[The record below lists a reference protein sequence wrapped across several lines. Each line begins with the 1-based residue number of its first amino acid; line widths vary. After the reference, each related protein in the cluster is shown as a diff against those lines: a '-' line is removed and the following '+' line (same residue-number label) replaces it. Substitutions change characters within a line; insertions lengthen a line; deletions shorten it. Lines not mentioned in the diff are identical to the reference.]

1 MNNIRNDKQKQK
13 QINDMVSVVK
23 FCSLLF
29 SGVVFFEYYFKKD
42 SGIYGFNYLFSMNI
56 IILYTLILSMIYLLW
71 SFSTNK
77 KFENEKY
84 IDFIQNI
91 ENFVFILIFWG

>member
-29 SGVVFFEYYFKKD
+29 SALV
-42 SGIYGFNYLFSMNI
+42 
-56 IILYTLILSMIYLLW
+56 LIL
-71 SFSTNK
+71 F
-77 KFENEKY
+77 
-84 IDFIQNI
+84 
-91 ENFVFILIFWG
+91 